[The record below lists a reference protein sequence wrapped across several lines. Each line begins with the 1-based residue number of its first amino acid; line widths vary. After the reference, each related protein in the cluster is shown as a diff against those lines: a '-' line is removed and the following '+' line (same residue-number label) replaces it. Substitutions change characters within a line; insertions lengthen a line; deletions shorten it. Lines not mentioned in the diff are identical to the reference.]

1 MQLMALTSWG
11 CSNMGLKQ
19 SQKTLET
26 FFLNSTDEYHYI
38 ESDLN
43 KRLLP
48 DVREEI
54 IAYVQVKTDEA
65 MDKVWGRLKKR
76 YVAVSEL
83 DDTMPKKPTAE
94 DRSRYLKEFF
104 KLTNPE
110 AVSKDLQEA
119 LKFDKMEVE
128 YNEFINQM
136 KFQEYGELFA
146 RYLYPSNFFNSL
158 KRSILIH
165 VDKLVA
171 SLKRFT
177 DAIAEH
183 AWTLDDIQKEN
194 KENAFIRGGASV
206 LGMLVGI
213 PFAGAGIGALM
224 GNSSKE
230 RVQNSLQHVF
240 DGWNKYIDD
249 FNWFYKTLETNYRL
263 AMMTIYGGTLLRVN
277 DQLGTFNYTFESMAL
292 LSCNYSVT
300 LTEKERRDTEKWLDE
315 SSGHIKQLL
324 NRRYWQEALKV
335 SIQLF
340 NIIKERPV
348 LARAELS
355 NNTSPIYIAS
365 KYHYLSFQ
373 EALLEEYKNGHSKEF
388 FATTHK
394 LYEELPLLIQDK
406 DIDPEF
412 SKQGELLFRFIKQAL
427 KEANTEALKVI
438 PSYLTRVS
446 KRWETEGYYA
456 GEYNDSVRELL
467 EQSKA
472 FFLAEMFLENVLDI
486 TDDQNGDESGQS
498 LHLTV
503 KQLKELKK
511 VDASIGQP
519 DKLTKYIQSQYI
531 KSFLFPWRNISFDW
545 MAKYRKKTILLIL
558 VTLLVYGGFAF
569 GPKVYD
575 FSKEK
580 YSSIEMFFAKQKASR
595 EGVESN
601 PVFITLT
608 VDYANIRETP
618 SLEGA
623 VVTTVGATDE
633 IEYLNEDQ
641 MDSRG
646 TVWHKVM
653 LTNGSEGWISG
664 AITTK

>member
-1 MQLMALTSWG
+1 
-11 CSNMGLKQ
+11 MGLKQ

-26 FFLNSTDEYHYI
+26 FFLSPNDEYQYI
-38 ESDLN
+38 ESDLK
-43 KRLLP
+43 KRLLL
-48 DVREEI
+48 DVHEEI

-83 DDTMPKKPTAE
+83 DETMPKKPTAE
-94 DRSRYLKEFF
+94 DRSHYLKEFF

-128 YNEFINQM
+128 YKEFIKQM
-136 KFQEYGELFA
+136 KLQEYGELFV

-158 KRSILIH
+158 KRSILTHI
-165 VDKLVA
+165 DKLVA

-183 AWTLDDIQKEN
+183 AWTLDDIRKEN

-249 FNWFYKTLETNYRL
+249 FNWFYRTLETNYRL

-292 LSCNYSVT
+292 LSCKYSVT

-315 SSGHIKQLL
+315 STRCIKQLI
-324 NRRYWQEALKV
+324 NRRYWQEALRV

-373 EALLEEYKNGHSKEF
+373 EALLEEYKNGHSKDF
-388 FATTHK
+388 FATAYK

-406 DIDPEF
+406 DLEPGF

-427 KEANTEALKVI
+427 KEKNTEALRVI
-438 PSYLTRVS
+438 PSYLSRVS
-446 KRWETEGYYA
+446 KRWETEGYYV
-456 GEYNDSVRELL
+456 GEYNDSIRELL

-472 FFLAEMFLENVLDI
+472 FFLAEVFLEDVLDI
-486 TDDQNGDESGQS
+486 TDDQSEEESGQR

-511 VDASIGQP
+511 VDASIGQT
-519 DKLTKYIQSQYI
+519 DMLTKYIQSQYI

-545 MAKYRKKTILLIL
+545 MAKYRKMTVSFVLAILLL
-558 VTLLVYGGFAF
+558 VGGFSY
-569 GPKVYD
+569 GPHVYD
-575 FSKEK
+575 YSKEK
-580 YSSIEMFFAKQKASR
+580 VSSIELFFAKQKESR
-595 EGVESN
+595 EGSESI

-608 VDYANIRETP
+608 VDYANIREIP
-618 SLEGA
+618 SLDGA
-623 VVTTVGATDE
+623 VVTTVGSTDE
-633 IEYLNEDQ
+633 IQYLNEDQ
-641 MDSRG
+641 TDSRG
-646 TVWHKVM
+646 TVWHKVS
-653 LTNGSEGWISG
+653 LTNGYEGWISG
-664 AITTK
+664 AITSK